1 MRQRFILQRGAILAH
16 RCPDALHPNKE
27 LRMLKKMTI
36 LSIVSATLA
45 GPAMADDVDRA
56 VEGVLGGAAGG
67 LLLGPIG
74 LVAGAVTGYTAGP
87 AISHSWG
94 LDRKGSSS
102 RKKRSQKTSNAQ

>member
-1 MRQRFILQRGAILAH
+1 M
-16 RCPDALHPNKE
+16 
-27 LRMLKKMTI
+27 LRKI
-36 LSIVSATLA
+36 SHASIIATLLI

-94 LDRKGSSS
+94 LDRKCSNG
-102 RKKRSQKTSNAQ
+102 RRKRSQKASSAQ

>member
-1 MRQRFILQRGAILAH
+1 MFRKISLA
-16 RCPDALHPNKE
+16 
-27 LRMLKKMTI
+27 
-36 LSIVSATLA
+36 SIVAVLLA
-45 GPAMADDVDRA
+45 SPAMADDVDRA

-94 LDRKGSSS
+94 LDRKVSSGSK
-102 RKKRSQKTSNAQ
+102 RRSQKRSNVQ

>member
-1 MRQRFILQRGAILAH
+1 
-16 RCPDALHPNKE
+16 
-27 LRMLKKMTI
+27 MLKKIAI
-36 LSIVSATLA
+36 LSFVS
-45 GPAMADDVDRA
+45 GFFVSSAMADDVDRA

-94 LDRKGSSS
+94 LDRKGSSG
-102 RKKRSQKTSNAQ
+102 RRKRSQKASSSQQ

>member
-1 MRQRFILQRGAILAH
+1 MFKKLSLA
-16 RCPDALHPNKE
+16 
-27 LRMLKKMTI
+27 
-36 LSIVSATLA
+36 SIVVALMVS
-45 GPAMADDVDRA
+45 PAMADDVDRA

-94 LDRKGSSS
+94 LDRKGSSGS
-102 RKKRSQKTSNAQ
+102 RRRSQKRSSSQ

>member
-1 MRQRFILQRGAILAH
+1 
-16 RCPDALHPNKE
+16 
-27 LRMLKKMTI
+27 MLKKITI
-36 LSIVSATLA
+36 LTIISGFLVS
-45 GPAMADDVDRA
+45 PALADDVDRA

-94 LDRKGSSS
+94 LDRKSSS
-102 RKKRSQKTSNAQ
+102 GRRKRSKKASRAQ